1 MPENPYRGLPSHH
14 FWRQSV
20 AAIPPFAIDPLVR
33 FPFELAQDHKVAAA
47 GSCFAQHISQALQR
61 HGFNYF
67 MTEPPPAGMS
77 REAVQADNYGVY
89 SARYGNI
96 YTARQ
101 LRQLIERAFGEFS
114 PDLPEW
120 RDRRG
125 HFVDPFRPQIQPS
138 GFASTDA
145 MRSAREAHL
154 GQVRR
159 LVEELDVLVFTLGLT
174 EGWVHIADGAVIPL
188 APGVAG
194 GTFDESVYKFVNF
207 STAEIVQDLCASI
220 DLIRKVNPNA
230 RFIFTV
236 SPVPLIATY
245 RDQHVLVSNTYSKA
259 SLRVAA
265 EEISL
270 ARPGV
275 AYFPSYEIITSPATS
290 RNYYLDDLRSVS
302 LLGVDHV
309 MRVFFAHCVAGSKK
323 TAASP
328 PALPSELREEIRN
341 VGQIVCD
348 EEAIV
353 KL

>member
-1 MPENPYRGLPSHH
+1 MLPP
-14 FWRQSV
+14 V
-20 AAIPPFAIDPLVR
+20 L
-33 FPFELAQDHKVAAA
+33 
-47 GSCFAQHISQALQR
+47 
-61 HGFNYF
+61 
-67 MTEPPPAGMS
+67 
-77 REAVQADNYGVY
+77 
-89 SARYGNI
+89 
-96 YTARQ
+96 
-101 LRQLIERAFGEFS
+101 ERAGLRLDRPQFRA
-114 PDLPEW
+114 W
-120 RDRRG
+120 RDG
-125 HFVDPFRPQIQPS
+125 ELLALSPKE
-138 GFASTDA
+138 FAVLEVL
-145 MRSAREAHL
+145 MRAEGRVVSA
-154 GQVRR
+154 
-159 LVEELDVLVFTLGLT
+159 EELLEKAWDENAGPFTNAVRVAVLALRKKLG
-174 EGWVHIADGAVIPL
+174 DP
-188 APGVAG
+188 
-194 GTFDESVYKFVNF
+194 
-207 STAEIVQDLCASI
+207 
-220 DLIRKVNPNA
+220 
-230 RFIFTV
+230 
-236 SPVPLIATY
+236 PLIATY